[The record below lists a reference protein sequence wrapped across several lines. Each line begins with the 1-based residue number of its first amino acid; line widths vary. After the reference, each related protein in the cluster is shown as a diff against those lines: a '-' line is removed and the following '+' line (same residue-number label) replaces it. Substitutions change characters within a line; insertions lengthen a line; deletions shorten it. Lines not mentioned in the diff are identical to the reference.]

1 MAGVERMPSGIE
13 GLDELLG
20 GGFERNSTV
29 LVMGGTGT
37 GKTTMLLQF
46 LYNGAVNRKEP
57 GLFLSFEEP
66 KDAINKH
73 FEAYGWDFEK
83 LEEENMF
90 LTVSYKPHEVKKLV
104 DEGGGLIFDSI
115 KSIDAKRIAID
126 SLTSYSMLFESA
138 YQAREAQ
145 ISLFEM
151 VRKWSITAMFSGEEI
166 RAAPLRTSAGM
177 EYIPDVIIALHHPRQ
192 GGVRIHAL
200 EVLKIRGSTHSQKLS
215 PFEFV
220 SGVGMKVYP
229 GQGIFTELGKD
240 EEEKEG

>member
-1 MAGVERMPSGIE
+1 MAEAERISSGID
-13 GLDELLG
+13 GLDQLMG
-20 GGFERNSTV
+20 GGLERNSTV

-46 LYNGAVNRKEP
+46 LYNAALKNREP
-57 GLFLSFEEP
+57 GIFLSFEEP
-66 KDAINKH
+66 RDAIRRH
-73 FEAYGWDFEK
+73 FEAFGWDFEK
-83 LEEENMF
+83 LEKENLF
-90 LTVSYKPHEVKKLV
+90 LTVSYKPHEVKKLI

-145 ISLFEM
+145 LSLFET
-151 VRKWSITAMFSGEEI
+151 VRKWNITAMFSGEEMKG
-166 RAAPLRTSAGM
+166 APLGMTAGM

-192 GGVRIHAL
+192 GGVRIRAL
-200 EVLKIRGSTHSQKLS
+200 EVLKIRGSTHSQKLC

-220 SGVGMKVYP
+220 AGVGMKVYP
-229 GQGIFTELGKD
+229 GQGIFTDIGEKD
-240 EEEKEG
+240 EKE